1 MPRPKNKV
9 KFALWLHPETLE
21 KADKL
26 YRLNN
31 SQSRSEFIEDAINF
45 YSGYLSSEESWDF
58 FPSVIVTTV
67 KGILDGY
74 ENRMASLLFKLA
86 VEIAMTLHVTA
97 ATNEID
103 QEELSRLRGMCVNEV
118 KKLNGKVS
126 FDDAVK
132 KQKG

>member
-1 MPRPKNKV
+1 MPIPKNKV
-9 KFALWLHPETLE
+9 KFSLWLHPESLE
-21 KADKL
+21 KVDRL
-26 YRLNN
+26 YETNN
-31 SQSRSEFIEDAINF
+31 SRSKSEFIEDAINF
-45 YSGYLSSEESWDF
+45 YSGYLSTEGSWDY

-103 QEELSRLRGMCVNEV
+103 QEEMSRLRGMCVNEV
-118 KKLNGKVS
+118 KRLNGRIS
-126 FDDAVK
+126 FEDAVK

>member
-1 MPRPKNKV
+1 MPTPKNKV
-9 KFALWLHPETLE
+9 KFSLWLHPESLE
-21 KADKL
+21 KVDRL
-26 YRLNN
+26 YETNN
-31 SQSRSEFIEDAINF
+31 SRSKSEFIEDAINF
-45 YSGYLSSEESWDF
+45 YSGYLSTEGSWDY

-103 QEELSRLRGMCVNEV
+103 QEEMSRLRGMCVNEV

-126 FDDAVK
+126 FEDAVK